1 MTAFDMREQVDAA
14 PREERVPGQG
24 GVELLV
30 RHWPA
35 RGAARAVVAIVH
47 GFNSHG
53 GHYAW
58 AAPRLAAEGLSVY
71 AVDLRGRGKS
81 GGARFRVGQVEEYEA
96 DVATLLELVRAREGR
111 RPVFL
116 LGHSAGGVV
125 ASLYALDHGVEL
137 AGLISESFAFRVPAP
152 APVLALVKGLGAL
165 APGLPVL
172 KLPTKDFSRDPAV
185 VAAMNA
191 DPLIAGEAQPAG
203 TVAAMLRGT
212 VRLERGF
219 PRITLP
225 VLILHGSADKV
236 TVPAGSRQF
245 HAEAGAADKTLKM
258 YEGHAHD
265 LLNDLGRERVLGDI
279 AAWIRARLPAAPA

>member
-1 MTAFDMREQVDAA
+1 MREQVDAA
-14 PREERVPGQG
+14 AREERVRGQG

-35 RGAARAVVAIVH
+35 RGTARAVVAIVH

-53 GHYAW
+53 GHYLW
-58 AAPRLAAEGLSVY
+58 AAPRLAAEGLAVY

-81 GGARFRVGQVEEYEA
+81 GGARFRVGQVEEYEG
-96 DVATLLELVRAREGR
+96 DVATLLGLVRTREGR

-125 ASLYALDHGVEL
+125 ASLYALDHGTEL
-137 AGLISESFAFRVPAP
+137 AGLICESFAFRVPAP
-152 APVLALVKGLGAL
+152 ALALAVVKGLGAV
-165 APGLPVL
+165 APGLKVL
-172 KLPTKDFSRDPAV
+172 KLPNRHFSRDPAV
-185 VAAMNA
+185 VAAMDA
-191 DPLIAGEAQPAG
+191 DPLIAGEVQPAG

-212 VRLERGF
+212 ARLERGF

-225 VLILHGSADKV
+225 VFILHGSGDKV

-245 HAEAGAADKTLKM
+245 HAEAGSADKTLKM

-265 LLNDLGRERVLGDI
+265 LLNDLGREQVLGDI